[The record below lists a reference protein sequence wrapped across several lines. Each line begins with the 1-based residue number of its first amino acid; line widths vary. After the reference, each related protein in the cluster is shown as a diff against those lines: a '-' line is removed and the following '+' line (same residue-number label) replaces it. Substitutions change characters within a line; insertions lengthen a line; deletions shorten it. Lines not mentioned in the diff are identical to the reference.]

1 MHASLIVLHTTH
13 VLSTSM
19 MLHSAD
25 SWDICI
31 VIMLCEVCKL
41 SVQKIR
47 HKEFRK
53 GHTLYT
59 GISTCQDRE
68 ELGLPPNNP
77 EDPPD
82 ASP

>member
-1 MHASLIVLHTTH
+1 MHASLIVPHTTH
-13 VLSTSM
+13 VPSTSM

-25 SWDICI
+25 SWDICV
-31 VIMLCEVCKL
+31 VIMLCQVCKL
-41 SVQKIR
+41 SVQKI
-47 HKEFRK
+47 HKGFRK
-53 GHTLYT
+53 GHTLYI

-68 ELGLPPNNP
+68 QLGLPPDNP